1 MGKSIIMAPAPSLQ
15 SEITQLPTAVQGYFE
30 VALYMLVVSG
40 FATLVSTGS
49 LDLPAVLLVS
59 VAILFRGYLLA
70 RRRTLLIPETWTT
83 ALTLGYVTFYLADYF
98 VFSGVFVTAT
108 VHLVLFVMVVRL
120 FSTKRDRDY
129 YFLAVISFLMVL
141 AAAVLTVN
149 STFLL
154 AFAVFML
161 MAVVT
166 CILMEM
172 RRASAKATVRAN
184 SSSDDAAYRQMA
196 FSLAGAS
203 PVLAFLILLGAA
215 AIFFVLPRISSGY
228 LSAFARS
235 NQISTGFSDRVQLG
249 QIGEI
254 QQSNSLVMHI
264 QIDGDRH
271 GAYDLKWRGVTLNL
285 FDGKTWFNPHAQHV
299 VATLGSGRFLLS
311 PAGAHWG
318 KVQPVESV
326 QLIHYHVLM
335 EPLVSNVFFLAPTPT
350 LLQGNYRLVSMDN
363 GDAVFNLDPEHP
375 ISRYEATSDIA
386 QPSPSQLRNVPDAY
400 PPDILLNYLQLPR
413 LDARVAPLAR
423 QISASADN
431 NYDKASAIETYLRTK
446 FGYTLQLPR
455 VVPRDPVANFLFE
468 RKQGHCEY
476 FASSMA
482 VMLRALGIPSRVVN
496 GFRTGEFN
504 DLTSQY
510 LVRASSA
517 HSWVEAYFPGYGWI
531 SFDPTPAAPAQMRT
545 GWGRGLLYLDALASF
560 WREWVINY
568 DAGHQYNLGREAT
581 RNGLE
586 WFQRTRN
593 WASRHHE
600 ALLTA
605 ARRTQRT
612 VSDSPLR
619 WSLAGAVIAALLL
632 LAANA
637 RRLWQALRSRQL
649 AARPEKSPRLAA
661 TIWYERM
668 TRMLARKGWR
678 KPPAHTP
685 KEFLTCIQDEAMRES
700 VAKFTQHYESARFGG
715 SAQDAQ
721 RLPDLYEEISSA
733 ARR

>member
-1 MGKSIIMAPAPSLQ
+1 MASAPSLQ
-15 SEITQLPTAVQGYFE
+15 SAVAPLPTAVQRYFE
-30 VALYMLVVSG
+30 VALYLLVVSG
-40 FATLVSTGS
+40 FATLVSTGG
-49 LDLPAVLLVS
+49 LDLPAVLLVGA
-59 VAILFRGYLLA
+59 AILFRGYLLA
-70 RRRTLLIPETWTT
+70 TRRTLLIPETWTT
-83 ALTLGYVTFYLADYF
+83 ALTLGYVAFYLADYF
-98 VFSGVFVTAT
+98 VVSGVFVTAT

-141 AAAVLTVN
+141 AAAVLTVG
-149 STFLL
+149 SMFLL
-154 AFAVFML
+154 AFAAFML

-172 RRASAKATVRAN
+172 RRASAQATVRAN
-184 SSSDDAAYRQMA
+184 SSSDDSAYQQMA

-203 PVLAFLILLGAA
+203 PALAFLILLAAA

-235 NQISTGFSDRVQLG
+235 REISTGFSDRVQLG

-285 FDGKTWFNPHAQHV
+285 FDGKTWFNPHAEHV
-299 VATLGSGRFLLS
+299 VPNLGSGRFLLS
-311 PAGAHWG
+311 QAGTRGGKLPPAGS
-318 KVQPVESV
+318 E
-326 QLIHYHVLM
+326 QLIHYQVLM
-335 EPLVSNVFFLAPTPT
+335 EPLVSNVLFLAPTGT

-375 ISRYEATSDIA
+375 INRYEATSDIA
-386 QPSPSQLRNVPDAY
+386 QPAPSQLRAAPDAY

-423 QISASADN
+423 QISASTDN
-431 NYDKASAIETYLRTK
+431 NYDKAAAIETYLRTK

-455 VVPRDPVANFLFE
+455 AVARDPVANFLFE

-482 VMLRALGIPSRVVN
+482 VMLRTLGIPSRVVN

-545 GWGRGLLYLDALASF
+545 GWGRSALYLDALASF

-568 DAGHQYNLGREAT
+568 DAGHQYNLGREAA
-581 RNGLE
+581 RNSLE
-586 WFQRTRN
+586 WFQRARS
-593 WASRHHE
+593 WARHHHE

-612 VSDSPLR
+612 VSDSPVQ

-637 RRLWQALRSRQL
+637 RRLWKGLRNRRL
-649 AARPEKSPRLAA
+649 AARPQESPRLAA
-661 TIWYERM
+661 TIWYDRM
-668 TRMLARKGWR
+668 TRMLSRKGWR
-678 KPPAHTP
+678 KSPAHTP
-685 KEFLTCIQDEAMRES
+685 KEFLICIQHEAMRES
-700 VAKFTQHYESARFGG
+700 VAKFTEHYESARFGG

-721 RLPDLYEEISSA
+721 RLPNLYEEISNA

>member
-1 MGKSIIMAPAPSLQ
+1 MQPEIAP
-15 SEITQLPTAVQGYFE
+15 LPTAVQRYFE
-30 VALYMLVVSG
+30 VALYLLVVSG
-40 FATLVSTGS
+40 FATLVSTGG
-49 LDLPAVLLVS
+49 LDLPAVLLVGA
-59 VAILFRGYLLA
+59 AILFRGYLLA
-70 RRRTLLIPETWTT
+70 TRRTLLIPETWTT
-83 ALTLGYVTFYLADYF
+83 RLTLGYVAFYLADYF
-98 VFSGVFVTAT
+98 VFSGSFVTAT

-120 FSTKRDRDY
+120 FSSKGDRDY
-129 YFLAVISFLMVL
+129 YFLAVIAFLMVL
-141 AAAVLTVN
+141 AAAVLTVD
-149 STFLL
+149 SSFLL
-154 AFAVFML
+154 AFAAFML
-161 MAVVT
+161 MGVVT

-172 RRASAKATVRAN
+172 RHASGKATVRA
-184 SSSDDAAYRQMA
+184 SLTRDDSAHRQMA

-203 PVLAFLILLGAA
+203 PALAFLILLAA
-215 AIFFVLPRISSGY
+215 TAIFFVLPRISNGY
-228 LSAFARS
+228 FSAFARS
-235 NQISTGFSDRVQLG
+235 NEISTGFSDRVQLG

-254 QQSNSLVMHI
+254 QQSNALVMHI

-299 VATLGSGRFLLS
+299 APNLGSGRFLLS
-311 PAGAHWG
+311 RTGLQG
-318 KVQPVESV
+318 GRLQPTGPV
-326 QLIHYHVLM
+326 QLIRYEVLM
-335 EPLVSNVFFLAPTPT
+335 EPLLSNVFFLAPTPNT
-350 LLQGNYRLVSMDN
+350 LQGNYRLVSVDN

-375 ISRYEATSDIA
+375 INRYEATSDIA
-386 QPSPSQLRNVPDAY
+386 QPGLGRLRTAPDAY

-423 QISASADN
+423 QISAAADN
-431 NYDKASAIETYLRTK
+431 NYDKAVAIETYLRTK

-455 VVPRDPVANFLFE
+455 TVPLDPVANFLFE

-482 VMLRALGIPSRVVN
+482 VMLRTLGIPSRVVN

-545 GWGRGLLYLDALASF
+545 GWGRSTLYLDAMASF

-581 RNGLE
+581 RNGVE
-586 WFQRTRN
+586 WLQRARN
-593 WASRHHE
+593 WARRHHE

-612 VSDSPLR
+612 VTDSPVR
-619 WSLAGAVIAALLL
+619 WSVGGAAFLGL
-632 LAANA
+632 LALATNA
-637 RRLWQALRSRQL
+637 RRLLRGVRSRRL

-668 TRMLARKGWR
+668 TRMLAKRGWN
-678 KPPAHTP
+678 KTPAHTP
-685 KEFLTCIQDEAMRES
+685 KEFLVSIQDEAMRES
-700 VAKFTQHYESARFGG
+700 VERFTRHYESARFGG

-721 RLPDLYEEISSA
+721 RLPELYEQISTA
-733 ARR
+733 TRR

>member
-1 MGKSIIMAPAPSLQ
+1 MATAPSVQ
-15 SEITQLPTAVQGYFE
+15 PEVTSLPTAVQRYFE
-30 VALYMLVVSG
+30 ITLYLLVVSG
-40 FATLVSTGS
+40 FATLVSTGG
-49 LDLPAVLLVS
+49 LDLPAVLLVGA
-59 VAILFRGYLLA
+59 AILFRGYLLA
-70 RRRTLLIPETWTT
+70 TRRTLLIPETWTT
-83 ALTLGYVTFYLADYF
+83 RLTLGYVAFYLADYF

-120 FSTKRDRDY
+120 FSSKRDRDY
-129 YFLAVISFLMVL
+129 YFLAVIAFLMVL
-141 AAAVLTVN
+141 AAAVLTVD
-149 STFLL
+149 SSFLL
-154 AFAVFML
+154 AFAAFML
-161 MAVVT
+161 MGVGT

-172 RRASAKATVRAN
+172 RHASAKATVRAN
-184 SSSDDAAYRQMA
+184 SSSDDSNHQQMA
-196 FSLAGAS
+196 FSLAAAS
-203 PVLAFLILLGAA
+203 PALAFLILLTAA
-215 AIFFVLPRISSGY
+215 AIFFVLPRISNGY

-235 NQISTGFSDRVQLG
+235 NEISTGFSDRVQLG

-264 QIDGDRH
+264 QIDGDRS
-271 GAYDLKWRGVTLNL
+271 GTYDLKWRGVTLNL

-299 VATLGSGRFLLS
+299 APNLGGGRFLLS
-311 PAGAHWG
+311 RAGAQGGKPAGP
-318 KVQPVESV
+318 VQF
-326 QLIHYHVLM
+326 IHYQVLM
-335 EPLVSNVFFLAPTPT
+335 EPLLSNVFFLAPTPN
-350 LLQGNYRLVSMDN
+350 LLQGNYRLVSVDN

-375 ISRYEATSDIA
+375 INRYEATSDIA
-386 QPSPSQLRNVPDAY
+386 QPGRSQLRTAADTY

-413 LDARVAPLAR
+413 MDARIAPLAR
-423 QISASADN
+423 QISASSDN
-431 NYDKASAIETYLRTK
+431 NYDKAVAIETYLRTK

-455 VVPRDPVANFLFE
+455 SVPLDPVANFLFE

-531 SFDPTPAAPAQMRT
+531 SFDPTPAAPATMRT
-545 GWGRGLLYLDALASF
+545 GWGRSTLYLDALASF

-581 RNGLE
+581 RNSVE
-586 WFQRTRN
+586 WFQQARTGAR
-593 WASRHHE
+593 RKHE
-600 ALLTA
+600 ALLSA
-605 ARRTQRT
+605 ARRTLRT
-612 VSDSPLR
+612 VSDSPVR
-619 WSLAGAVIAALLL
+619 WSIGGAAIAGLLG

-637 RRLWQALRSRQL
+637 RRLWKGVRSRRV
-649 AARPEKSPRLAA
+649 AARPEKSPRQAA
-661 TIWYERM
+661 TIWYQRM
-668 TRMLARKGWR
+668 TRMLAKRGWN
-678 KPPAHTP
+678 KTPAHTP

-700 VAKFTQHYESARFGG
+700 VAKFTRHYESARFGG

-721 RLPDLYEEISSA
+721 RLPELYEEISTA
-733 ARR
+733 NRRPS

>member
-1 MGKSIIMAPAPSLQ
+1 MATATSLQ
-15 SEITQLPTAVQGYFE
+15 SEITPLPAAIQRYFE
-30 VALYMLVVSG
+30 AALYLLVVTG
-40 FATLVSTGS
+40 FATLVSTGG
-49 LDLPAVLLVS
+49 LDLPAVLLVGA
-59 VAILFRGYLLA
+59 AILFRGYLLA
-70 RRRTLLIPETWTT
+70 TRLTLLIPEAWTT
-83 ALTLGYVTFYLADYF
+83 TLTLGYVAFYLADYF

-120 FSTKRDRDY
+120 FSSKRDRDY

-141 AAAVLTVN
+141 AAAVLTVD

-154 AFAVFML
+154 AFAAFML
-161 MAVVT
+161 TAVVT

-172 RRASAKATVRAN
+172 RNASAKATIRAH
-184 SSSDDAAYRQMA
+184 SSDDDSAHQQMA

-215 AIFFVLPRISSGY
+215 AVFFVLPRVSSGH

-235 NQISTGFSDRVQLG
+235 DEISTGFSDRVQLG

-254 QQSNSLVMHI
+254 QQSNLLVMHI
-264 QIDGDRH
+264 QVDDDPH
-271 GAYDLKWRGVTLNL
+271 GSYDLKWRGVTLNI
-285 FDGKTWFNPHAQHV
+285 FDGKTWFNPHAQRV
-299 VATLGSGRFLLS
+299 VPSLGSGRFLLS
-311 PAGAHWG
+311 QPGAPGGKLQPAG
-318 KVQPVESV
+318 SV
-326 QLIHYHVLM
+326 QLIRYHVLM
-335 EPLVSNVFFLAPTPT
+335 EPLVSNVFFLAPTAN
-350 LLQGNYRLVSMDN
+350 LLQGNYRLVTMDS

-375 ISRYEATSDIA
+375 ISRYEATSDVA
-386 QPSPSQLRNVPDAY
+386 QPSPSQLRSAPDDY

-413 LDARVAPLAR
+413 LDARVAALAR
-423 QISASADN
+423 QISASADS
-431 NYDKASAIETYLRTK
+431 NYDKAAAIETYLRTR

-455 VVPRDPVANFLFE
+455 AVPPDPVANFLFE

-482 VMLRALGIPSRVVN
+482 VMLRTLGIPSRVVN

-517 HSWVEAYFPGYGWI
+517 HSWVEAYFPGYGWM

-545 GWGRGLLYLDALASF
+545 GWSRSALYLDALASF
-560 WREWVINY
+560 WREWVIDY
-568 DAGHQYNLGREAT
+568 DAGHQYTLGREAT

-586 WFQRTRN
+586 WFQRARN
-593 WASRHHE
+593 WARRHHE

-612 VSDSPLR
+612 VSDSPVA
-619 WSLAGAVIAALLL
+619 WSLAGAAIALLLL

-637 RRLWQALRSRQL
+637 RRLWKGLRNRRL
-649 AARPEKSPRLAA
+649 AARPEKAPSLAA
-661 TIWYERM
+661 TIWYGRM
-668 TRMLARKGWR
+668 TRILARKGWNKR
-678 KPPAHTP
+678 LAHTP
-685 KEFLTCIQDEAMRES
+685 KEFLTCIQDDAMRES

-715 SAQDAQ
+715 SVQDAQ
-721 RLPDLYEEISSA
+721 RLPELYEEVLTTV
-733 ARR
+733 RR